1 MRLSMSFAFALSAN
15 SGVNPCKWCFW
26 RVNVINQQMKHTG
39 MGAMFPGRRHRGD
52 AEPRIFYCFRGSALL
67 SGANR
72 LPLMQLLEEGGGS
85 AQIAGI
91 VTFGKLGING
101 REL

>member
-15 SGVNPCKWCFW
+15 SGVNPCKYCIW
-26 RVNVINQQMKHTG
+26 RVGATNQEPKLVRFGTCSLG
-39 MGAMFPGRRHRGD
+39 GERHRR
-52 AEPRIFYCFRGSALL
+52 AEARIFHVFRGCAL
-67 SGANR
+67 SRAAK
-72 LPLMQLLEEGGGS
+72 PLMQLLEEGGGS

-91 VTFGKLGING
+91 VTFGKLGINV

>member
-1 MRLSMSFAFALSAN
+1 MRLSMSFVFALSAN
-15 SGVNPCKWCFW
+15 SGVNPCKCCIW
-26 RVNVINQQMKHTG
+26 RVSATNQEPMLVRLGTCSLGGEHH
-39 MGAMFPGRRHRGD
+39 RR
-52 AEPRIFYCFRGSALL
+52 AEARIFYYLKGCAL
-67 SGANR
+67 AR
-72 LPLMQLLEEGGGS
+72 AAKPLMQLLEEGGGS

>member
-15 SGVNPCKWCFW
+15 SGVNPCKYSIW
-26 RVNVINQQMKHTG
+26 RVSATNQVPMLVRLGTCSLGGEH
-39 MGAMFPGRRHRGD
+39 HRAAD
-52 AEPRIFYCFRGSALL
+52 ARIFCFFKGCALL
-67 SGANR
+67 RAAK
-72 LPLMQLLEEGGGS
+72 PLMQLLEEGGGS

-91 VTFGKLGING
+91 MTFGKLGING

>member
-1 MRLSMSFAFALSAN
+1 VRLGTCSL
-15 SGVNPCKWCFW
+15 GGEY
-26 RVNVINQQMKHTG
+26 H
-39 MGAMFPGRRHRGD
+39 RR
-52 AEPRIFYCFRGSALL
+52 AEARIFYFFKGCAL
-67 SGANR
+67 SRAAK
-72 LPLMQLLEEGGGS
+72 PLMQLLEEGGGS

>member
-1 MRLSMSFAFALSAN
+1 MSFAFALSAN
-15 SGVNPCKWCFW
+15 SGVNPCKYWIW
-26 RVNVINQQMKHTG
+26 RQRDPP
-39 MGAMFPGRRHRGD
+39 GADAREIGYSSLGGEHHRR
-52 AEPRIFYCFRGSALL
+52 AEARIFYFFKGCSLL
-67 SGANR
+67 RAAK
-72 LPLMQLLEEGGGS
+72 PLMQLLEEGGGS

>member
-15 SGVNPCKWCFW
+15 SGVNSCKYCIW
-26 RVNVINQQMKHTG
+26 RVSANNQEPTLVRLGTCPLGGGHH
-39 MGAMFPGRRHRGD
+39 RR
-52 AEPRIFYCFRGSALL
+52 AEAWIFYVFRGCAL
-67 SGANR
+67 SRAAK
-72 LPLMQLLEEGGGS
+72 PLMQLLEKGGGS

-91 VTFGKLGING
+91 VTLGKLGING